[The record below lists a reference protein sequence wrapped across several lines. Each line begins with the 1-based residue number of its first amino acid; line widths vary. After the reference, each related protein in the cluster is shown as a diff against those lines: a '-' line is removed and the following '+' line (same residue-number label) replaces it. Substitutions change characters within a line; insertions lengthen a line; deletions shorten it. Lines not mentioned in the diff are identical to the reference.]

1 MFSTVVRSFDDAR
14 SWLSE
19 RLSSLRPSNL
29 SWTQKSLLLGF
40 VLALLWMEF
49 TRYPLN
55 ERVVTDT
62 LIFFVGPMA
71 LAITHGKNIGYRVDW
86 PAIRN
91 TLLLALFVLPFYVIG
106 SSLPGIRAYYP
117 MWGDWGSTVALDQ
130 FAVHALKQFWLVVA
144 VETYYRGLLCV
155 GVGERFGIKAAF
167 ISPFVYMIH
176 HIGKPP
182 LEVLLSG
189 PTDVL
194 FGAVD
199 YKSDS
204 LLPSIV
210 AHGAGLV
217 LLDWLVLHEPLIPPE
232 TVIGLLRWLPIPV

>member
-1 MFSTVVRSFDDAR
+1 M
-14 SWLSE
+14 
-19 RLSSLRPSNL
+19 SSIPVRPSEL
-29 SWTQKSLLLGF
+29 TWTQKSLLLGA
-40 VLALLWMEF
+40 VLSLLWMEF

-55 ERVVTDT
+55 ERLVTDT
-62 LIFFVGPMA
+62 LIFFVGPMV
-71 LAITHGKNIGYRVDW
+71 LAWTHGKNIGYHVDW
-86 PAIRN
+86 PAVRN
-91 TLLLALFVLPFYVIG
+91 TVLLAAFVLPFYVVG

-117 MWGDWGSTVALDQ
+117 MWGEWTTGAVALDE
-130 FAVHALKQFWLVVA
+130 FAVHAAKQFMLVVA

-155 GVGERFGIKAAF
+155 GVGERFGMKAAL
-167 ISPFVYMIH
+167 ISPFVYMLH
-176 HIGKPP
+176 HVGKPP
-182 LEVLLSG
+182 LEMVLSG

-232 TVIGLLRWLPIPV
+232 TVIGWLRWLPIPL

>member
-1 MFSTVVRSFDDAR
+1 MTYTRPG
-14 SWLSE
+14 LEE
-19 RLSSLRPSNL
+19 RL
-29 SWTQKSLLLGF
+29 
-40 VLALLWMEF
+40 
-49 TRYPLN
+49 
-55 ERVVTDT
+55 VTDT

-71 LAITHGKNIGYRVDW
+71 LALTHGKNIGYKIDRA
-86 PAIRN
+86 AIRN
-91 TLLLALFVLPFYVIG
+91 TLLLAAFVLPFYIVG
-106 SSLPGIRAYYP
+106 SSLPGIRSFYP
-117 MWGDWGSTVALDQ
+117 MWETSAALSD
-130 FAVHALKQFWLVVA
+130 FVPHAIKQFCLVVA

-155 GVGERFGIKAAF
+155 GVGDRFGVKAAF
-167 ISPFVYMIH
+167 ISPIVYALH
-176 HIGKPP
+176 HAGKPP
-182 LEVLLSG
+182 IEVALSG

-232 TVIGLLRWLPIPV
+232 TVVSWLRWLPIPL